1 MTQKI
6 EISSR
11 TIIFTILF
19 ILALRAIWLIRELLF
34 ALFLA
39 FIFMSALKPI
49 VNKIE
54 ARGVNRSLSA
64 VVVFLLTL
72 LVIIFMLGTI
82 LPPILSESILFIKNL
97 PFLLVETFPFLSEYL
112 SLESAV
118 QFLPNITENFFRVA
132 SGVFSNFIF
141 VISVLFFTFYFL
153 LEKNFLESFIK
164 KFLKK
169 EQAQKIISIT
179 QKIELRMGAWMRGE
193 LILMTIIGVFTYI
206 ALNILGIKFALS
218 LAFIAGLLE
227 IIPIIGPIIA
237 AIPAFL
243 VASSDSFFLGGIVI
257 ILYIIIQ
264 QLENNL
270 IVPFVMNKAV
280 GIHPITILIALS
292 IGGRLGGLLGAVLAV
307 PVALFIETIVTQLLS
322 RNVSPTSKVD

>member
-1 MTQKI
+1 
-6 EISSR
+6 
-11 TIIFTILF
+11 
-19 ILALRAIWLIRELLF
+19 
-34 ALFLA
+34 
-39 FIFMSALKPI
+39 
-49 VNKIE
+49 
-54 ARGVNRSLSA
+54 
-64 VVVFLLTL
+64 
-72 LVIIFMLGTI
+72 
-82 LPPILSESILFIKNL
+82 
-97 PFLLVETFPFLSEYL
+97 
-112 SLESAV
+112 
-118 QFLPNITENFFRVA
+118 
-132 SGVFSNFIF
+132 
-141 VISVLFFTFYFL
+141 
-153 LEKNFLESFIK
+153 
-164 KFLKK
+164 
-169 EQAQKIISIT
+169 
-179 QKIELRMGAWMRGE
+179 MRGE